1 MSVNSFAERLA
12 RVRQRFVSTLDSKIN
27 DAYAALGSLANTGAT
42 TTAVE
47 SVERTYREIHGI
59 VGIGPTVGFPATS
72 RAARGAADVLRAPY
86 QDGRGLT
93 PDEILL
99 LRKRLHALREAA
111 TRELELFYSAM
122 AVPQ

>member
-42 TTAVE
+42 TAVE

-72 RAARGAADVLRAPY
+72 RAARGAEDVLRVPY

-99 LRKRLHALREAA
+99 LKKRLHALREAA
-111 TRELELFYSAM
+111 TRELELFYSAI

>member
-1 MSVNSFAERLA
+1 MVVNSFAERLA
-12 RVRQRFVSTLDSKIN
+12 RVRQRFVSMLDSKIN
-27 DAYAALGSLANTGAT
+27 DAYAALANLANTGAP
-42 TTAVE
+42 TAIA

-72 RAARGAADVLRAPY
+72 RAARGVEDVLRVPY

-93 PDEILL
+93 PDEIQLFK
-99 LRKRLHALREAA
+99 KRLSALREAA
-111 TRELELFYSAM
+111 TRELDLFYAAM

>member
-42 TTAVE
+42 TAVE
-47 SVERTYREIHGI
+47 LVERTYREIHGI

-72 RAARGAADVLRAPY
+72 RAARGAEDVLRVPY

-99 LRKRLHALREAA
+99 LKKRLHALREAA
-111 TRELELFYSAM
+111 TRELELFYSAI

>member
-42 TTAVE
+42 TAVK

-72 RAARGAADVLRAPY
+72 RAARGAEDVLRVPY

-99 LRKRLHALREAA
+99 LKKRLHALREAA
-111 TRELELFYSAM
+111 TRELELFYSAI